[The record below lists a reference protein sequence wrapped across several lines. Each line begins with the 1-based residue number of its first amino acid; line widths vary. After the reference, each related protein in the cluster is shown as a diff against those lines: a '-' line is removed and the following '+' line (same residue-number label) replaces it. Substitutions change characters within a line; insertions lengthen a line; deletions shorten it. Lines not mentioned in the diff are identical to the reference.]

1 MINDDP
7 NRVIAFN
14 PNEVGFAERFYSL
27 IQDFEQKHTEYLRRA
42 KELDEDQSVDNLGL
56 PLNTAARLV
65 FMREVCEYLH
75 AGIDRLFG
83 AGTSQMVF
91 EGALGLD
98 MIGEFFE
105 GIVPLVQQTRAQKV
119 TPYMPVATNTT
130 KRKSRSQVMR

>member
-7 NRVIAFN
+7 NRVIEFN

-42 KELDEDQSVDNLGL
+42 EELDEDQSVDGLGL
-56 PLNTAARLV
+56 PLNIAARLV

-83 AGTSQMVF
+83 ARTSQIVF
-91 EGALGLD
+91 EGMLGLD

-119 TPYMPVATNTT
+119 TPYMPSGTT
-130 KRKSRSQVMR
+130 KRKSKPKVMR